1 MQKTRWLLTFL
12 FILSLLAGI
21 QPVNISAAPPPPPEV
36 EAEESTPEPKTFDSN
51 LVQAL
56 EDRLQQIAMSKSEV
70 LAFVLYEPFIDNVIY
85 SEDGVTALLWLG
97 LREPDTGEVVET
109 EPGLAIAR
117 VDSLQKSLDGTDS
130 WDLTLQADMD
140 WPEQFSSLPSDLLTE
155 DLMARFSEPPVED
168 TKGPTVYRGYK
179 LPWAGGVANR
189 ITGSIGHFLIYK
201 SCSETS
207 CRYAYDFSSRTA
219 TTPATMF
226 PLLAS
231 KGGTVYMFK
240 DSQPNGDTTSPGNYI
255 VIKDESTNP
264 VTYQLYLHLAQG
276 TIPAALKQKGAPVLQ
291 GQFIGNADDTGAS
304 TGHHLHFH
312 VHTNPASYWG
322 NSVDIRFDDVDTN
335 DGTPRTC
342 DEVDRYPGYG
352 TECHRAISG
361 VRELNQYVSGNYG
374 AFPPSGD
381 LIMPAHGDVIT
392 STTLLV
398 GGWAKDDLGVSK
410 VQILARPKG
419 GEWKNVG
426 SELSGTSYVTEISLC
441 DASLPNGPIDLAVK
455 IIDMEGNQITTVNN
469 PRTIVNNA
477 PCTQLPPPTC
487 NPSDTQVALFTG
499 KNYQGT
505 CKIYNVGDYT
515 SGTSLGTGMDNNV
528 ESILVGANVR
538 ALLYDLDSSR
548 WSSLPNPSRTEA
560 FEANDPN
567 LFDNRI
573 GLNMA
578 SSMQVQLR
586 STKPVAPII
595 FPIFND
601 LNRHTDSTGL
611 SSVESYVVDFAAR
624 GATEY
629 RAELKGPKTISLAW
643 TKQVGWSIGSLPAGD
658 YTISVWARNSAGES
672 LASRSFKV
680 LAVSLPVVSTVT
692 APVSFD
698 FESGT
703 QGWSETLMWHRLKSS
718 KEQSANRS
726 YIWLFNDSFP
736 GSAVVGNNINDA
748 NVGGGGLTSPPINIP
763 SDGKTYY
770 LSFDYFYETESFFSY
785 YDQRWLQISVNNG
798 PFENLWQLSLD
809 PALTDLSSPLFNLSA
824 YAGKTIRIRFHMDI
838 VDAFFLE
845 GYGWFVDNVKIDTI
859 APVACVNNP
868 EPNNSMAQATGIP
881 SNGEVFSKICP
892 RGDLDYYRFS
902 GTAGE
907 DIVLDIDAMD
917 FSSELDPYLMLFDS
931 KGNLLVEND
940 DEVLYE
946 KRDSLISFTLPYT
959 GDYYVLV
966 KAWDYPTAGGD
977 SYHYTLRLRRTG
989 DYTSPQVNFT
999 SPIADKIPSVAFK
1012 VKVDVNDNQNN
1023 VTKVDFYWRG
1033 ANLAASSWVLLGS
1046 DTNGNDGWS
1055 ANFDPTK
1062 YSNVINGLL
1071 YAQAFDISGNQSGA
1085 LVIVKGFD
1093 DTIPVTTL
1101 LPIASPL
1108 STTYV
1113 PIKWKTNAPNVVDY
1127 FDLQYSVNGGDWQ
1140 DLQTRIPGSK
1150 TYYDFIGEMGKSYE
1164 FRVRAVANTGYVE
1177 PYPDGTKS
1185 AILISTCSLDGNEGN
1200 NDLASA
1206 KTIGIKTYQE
1216 HNFCATGDVDWVNLG
1231 ALEAGQPYMVF
1242 VSSKGGGAS
1251 MNVEVYKN
1259 NTSTLIKSYPAT
1271 IFGQSQVVT
1280 FETEG
1285 NDTYYLRITPIVSG
1299 LAGNDVKYTV
1309 WYDQGEPTFIYMPVI
1324 NN

>member
-12 FILSLLAGI
+12 FILSLLAGV

-117 VDSLQKSLDGTDS
+117 VDSLQKSLDGVES

-140 WPEQFSSLPSDLLTE
+140 WSEQFSSLPSDLLTE
-155 DLMARFSEPPVED
+155 DLVNRFAEPPEAD

-189 ITGSIGHFLIYK
+189 ITGSIGHFLIYN
-201 SCSETS
+201 SCGEAS

-231 KGGTVYMFK
+231 KGGTVYMSK
-240 DSQPNGDTTSPGNYI
+240 DTQPNGDTTSPGNYI
-255 VIKDESTNP
+255 VIKDESTSP
-264 VTYQLYLHLAQG
+264 VTYQLYLHLAKG

-312 VHTNPASYWG
+312 VHTNPSSYWG
-322 NSVDIRFDDVDTN
+322 NSVDIRFEDVDTN

-352 TECHRAISG
+352 TQCHRAISG
-361 VRELNQYVSGNYG
+361 VREINQYVSGNYG

-381 LIMPAHGDVIT
+381 LIMPAHGTVIN
-392 STTLLV
+392 SSTLLV
-398 GGWAKDDLGVSK
+398 GGWAKDDLGISK
-410 VQILARPKG
+410 VQIMARPRG

-426 SELSGTSYVTEISLC
+426 PELSGTSFVTELSLC
-441 DASLPNGPIDLAVK
+441 DASLPNGPIDIAVK
-455 IIDMEGNQITTVNN
+455 IIDLEGNQITTVNN

-477 PCTQLPPPTC
+477 PCKQLPPPTC
-487 NPSDTQVALFTG
+487 APSDTQVALFTG

-505 CKIYNVGDYT
+505 CKLYNVGDYT
-515 SGTSLGTGMDNNV
+515 NPSSLGTGMNDNV
-528 ESILVGANVR
+528 ESILVGVNVR
-538 ALLYDLDSSR
+538 ALLYDLDSTR

-578 SSMQVQLR
+578 SSMQVQLKAA
-586 STKPVAPII
+586 KPLAPII
-595 FPIFND
+595 FPIFNA

-611 SSVESYVVDFAAR
+611 SSAESYVVDFAAR

-629 RAELKGPKTISLAW
+629 RAELKGPKTISLPW

-672 LASRSFKV
+672 VASRSFKV
-680 LAVSLPVVSTVT
+680 LSVSLPVVSSVT
-692 APVSFD
+692 APVTFD
-698 FESGT
+698 FESSV
-703 QGWSETLMWHRLKSS
+703 QGWTENLMWHRQKSS
-718 KEQSANRS
+718 VDQSANRS
-726 YIWLFNDSFP
+726 YVWLFNDSFP

-763 SDGKTYY
+763 ADGKTYY
-770 LSFDYFYETESFFSY
+770 LSFDYFYETESMFSY

-798 PFENLWQLSLD
+798 PFENLWQPTLD
-809 PALTDLSSPLFNLSA
+809 PMRTDLSSPAFNLSA
-824 YAGKTIRIRFHMDI
+824 YAGKTIRIRFQMDI

-845 GYGWFVDNVKIDTI
+845 GYGWFVDNVKINTI
-859 APVACVNNP
+859 DPVACVNNV
-868 EPNNSMAQATGIP
+868 EPNNSMAQATSIP
-881 SNGEVFSKICP
+881 ANGEIFSKICP
-892 RGDLDYYRFS
+892 SGDLDYYRFS

-907 DIVLDIDAMD
+907 DILLDIDAWE
-917 FSSELDPYLMLFDS
+917 FGSQLDPYLMFFDN
-931 KGNLLVEND
+931 KGNLLAEND

-946 KRDSLISFTLPYT
+946 KRDSLISFKLPYT

-977 SYHYTLRLRRTG
+977 SYHYTLRLRRSG
-989 DYTSPQVNFT
+989 AYTSPVVTFS
-999 SPIADKIPSVAFK
+999 SPIADKIPSGAFK
-1012 VKVDVNDNQNN
+1012 VKVNVNNN
-1023 VTKVDFYWRG
+1023 LNNITKVDFYWRG
-1033 ANLAASSWVLLGS
+1033 GNLAASSWVLLGS
-1046 DTNGNDGWS
+1046 DNNGSDGWS

-1062 YSNVINGLL
+1062 YTNVINGLL
-1071 YAQAFDISGNQSGA
+1071 YAQAFDNSGNQGGA

-1093 DTIPVTTL
+1093 NTIPVTTL
-1101 LPIASPL
+1101 LPIPSPL
-1108 STTYV
+1108 ATTYI
-1113 PIKWKTNAPNVVDY
+1113 PIKWQVNSPNLVDY
-1127 FDLQYSVNGGDWQ
+1127 FDLQVRVNGGNWQ
-1140 DLQTRIPGSK
+1140 DLQTRIPANK
-1150 TYYDFIGEMGKSYE
+1150 FNYDFIGEMGKSYE
-1164 FRVRAVANTGYVE
+1164 FRVRTVANTGYVE

-1185 AILISTCSLDGNEGN
+1185 AILISTCSLDGNESN
-1200 NDLASA
+1200 NDYASA
-1206 KTIGIKTYQE
+1206 KIIGIKTYQE

-1242 VSSKGGGAS
+1242 VNSKGGGAG

-1259 NTSTLIKSYPAT
+1259 NTSTLVKSYPAT

-1280 FETEG
+1280 IEPDA
-1285 NDTYYLRITPIVSG
+1285 NATYYIKVTPVVPG

-1309 WYDQGEPTFIYMPVI
+1309 WYDKGVPSIIYMPMI